1 MSAVAGFARRFRR
14 RPITLV
20 AAVLLGLL
28 IAAALAAPLIEAAM
42 GVDAEAVD
50 LSKRMAP
57 PSWAHPLGN
66 DELGRDQLIRLL
78 YGGRVSLLVGVVAAV
93 LAMVIGGTIGIL
105 AGYLGGWVDAAL
117 MRLTDG
123 VISLPLLPLMIVLAA
138 ADPTKLGL
146 DAFAI
151 DSGDLSVWK
160 IILVVALF
168 GWTTVARLA
177 RAATF
182 TVREMD
188 YVAAARGLGTSNRMI
203 LLRHIA
209 PNIASPIVV
218 ATALSV
224 GQIILAE
231 SALSFLGVGIQPPT
245 PSWGAMLT
253 NAQALIWSAPWL
265 AIWPG
270 VFIFLTVIGFNLVA
284 DGLQDALDPRS

>member
-1 MSAVAGFARRFRR
+1 GRISLMV
-14 RPITLV
+14 
-20 AAVLLGLL
+20 GLS
-28 IAAALAAPLIEAAM
+28 AAL
-42 GVDAEAVD
+42 
-50 LSKRMAP
+50 
-57 PSWAHPLGN
+57 
-66 DELGRDQLIRLL
+66 
-78 YGGRVSLLVGVVAAV
+78 
-93 LAMVIGGTIGIL
+93 LAMLIGGTIGIL
-105 AGYLGGWVDAAL
+105 AGYLGGWIDAAL

-138 ADPTKLGL
+138 ADPAKLGL
-146 DAFAI
+146 DFLG
-151 DSGDLSVWK
+151 SGGPYDSVWR
-160 IILVVALF
+160 IVLVIALF

-188 YVAAARGLGTSNRMI
+188 YVAAARGLGTSNRVI

-231 SALSFLGVGIQPPT
+231 SALSFLGVGVQPPT

-253 NAQALIWSAPWL
+253 NAQTLIWTAPWL